1 MTGAEGAE
9 AANSREPLR
18 EIDGAILLAGL
29 RSSLAWLQANQ
40 EQVNELNVFP
50 VPDGDTGSNM
60 YLTMRSAV
68 EDAQAAPT
76 LSSAASVMRAA
87 AHGSLMGARGNSGV
101 ILSQIFRGFAQGV
114 GDRER
119 IDAPTVAACLSESAR
134 VAYKAVMKPT
144 EGTILTVIREAAD
157 AAQRAAASSFDIRA
171 ILDETVREA
180 HAAVERTIDQLAVLR
195 EAGVVDAGGFGL
207 AVILEG
213 LTRSVE
219 EREGAV
225 RRPRLVGERRS
236 GEPRVRRP
244 DEPSVVPDEEGV
256 ELPTGRAPAAPRAAT
271 GRRRGAAAVAQR
283 DEGWGYCT
291 EFMISGPG
299 LDVDAIRA
307 ELGGLGESSL
317 VVGDADL
324 VRVHIHTADPAAL
337 IGIAAQRGGL
347 SNLKVEDMTAQHH
360 EILERAARTE
370 AAEPPLPERRAAE
383 QTAGSA
389 PAVGAGRPGVAA
401 HGPGL
406 AAAAT
411 LQPSAPARPF
421 AVVAVAPGEGFQ
433 EIFRSLGADAVV
445 EGGQTMNPST
455 QDLLSAVR
463 ATGAPSVVI
472 LPNNGNVIMTA
483 EQVQHLAE
491 GIDVRVAPSRNV
503 PQGISAMLAI
513 DPGVDGTVNARRMTE
528 AMPRVSAVEVTRA
541 VRDSTANGLHIA
553 AGDVIALVDDE
564 IVQAGDDEI
573 GVIEAVLRN
582 QETPPELV
590 TVYWGAQVDEAAAAA
605 VVERLR
611 GGFPGT
617 EFELHR
623 GGQDHYPYILSLE

>member
-1 MTGAEGAE
+1 
-9 AANSREPLR
+9 
-18 EIDGAILLAGL
+18 
-29 RSSLAWLQANQ
+29 
-40 EQVNELNVFP
+40 
-50 VPDGDTGSNM
+50 
-60 YLTMRSAV
+60 
-68 EDAQAAPT
+68 
-76 LSSAASVMRAA
+76 
-87 AHGSLMGARGNSGV
+87 
-101 ILSQIFRGFAQGV
+101 
-114 GDRER
+114 
-119 IDAPTVAACLSESAR
+119 
-134 VAYKAVMKPT
+134 MKPT

-157 AAQRAAASSFDIRA
+157 ACQRAAAGTFDIRV

-219 EREGAV
+219 ERDGTAL
-225 RRPRLVGERRS
+225 RPRLVGERRS

-244 DEPSVVPDEEGV
+244 EEPSVVPDDEGAP
-256 ELPTGRAPAAPRAAT
+256 LPGGKAAAAPRTAT
-271 GRRRGAAAVAQR
+271 GRRRGAASVAR
-283 DEGWGYCT
+283 REGGWGYCT

-317 VVGDADL
+317 VVGDQDL

-370 AAEPPLPERRAAE
+370 AAAPPAPDAPV
-383 QTAGSA
+383 AGDPTVGA
-389 PAVGAGRPGVAA
+389 PAAGLSATVSPQ
-401 HGPGL
+401 
-406 AAAAT
+406 AAA
-411 LQPSAPARPF
+411 PIRRF
-421 AVVAVAPGEGFQ
+421 AVVAVAPGDGFR

-445 EGGQTMNPST
+445 DGGQTMNPST
-455 QDLLSAVR
+455 KDLLAAVR
-463 ATGAPSVVI
+463 ATGAASVVI

-513 DPGVDGTVNARRMTE
+513 DPGSDGTVNGRRMTE
-528 AMPRVSAVEVTRA
+528 AMPRVSTIEVTRA
-541 VRDSTANGLHIA
+541 VRDSTANGLSIA

-564 IVQAGDDEI
+564 IVQAGDDEA

-582 QETPPELV
+582 QEHQPELV
-590 TVYWGAQVDEAAAAA
+590 TVYWGAQVDEAGAAA
-605 VVERLR
+605 VVEHLR
-611 GGFPGT
+611 RGFPDT